1 MHKGRKTIVKSS
13 RQPESRQSFVSRYVQ
28 YFILAGIIL
37 GAIGLRW
44 ISADF
49 QGLLGAD
56 SWWFYRHAE
65 EIYNNNFAPLKWD
78 NLSYSPPGRPA
89 VYYIG
94 WSYTIAIFY
103 AITQPFLNGM
113 TMMQFSGLFTPV
125 FASLAAIPAY
135 FVGRMITNRWGG
147 LLAALFA
154 VMSPKFVGV
163 SLAGYPDSDAPVV
176 FYTFLAVLTTLY
188 AIKKSDKLNF
198 ETFKGFAFSLP
209 RYLPY
214 IAPALLAYWLFGVNW
229 NFSWYIFFVFLFFIP
244 VLALFRLIE
253 GKLLRREKGFAFV
266 MQKIR
271 ENRSVVVPVLL
282 IGVIGELISV
292 STYTWPYFTIPLHQQ
307 MISGLNFLQAGPV
320 ELSLFALLL
329 VSLGGVAGFSLGKVK
344 GLLAGGVICSVIVF
358 AMLSSG
364 VSGQQSTIVN
374 QSIVELQPIQ
384 FSSLGYQTILWK
396 VGSAPIIIG
405 GIGILGVMFFK
416 SIRRKEITAFE
427 YFVFFWVIVSM
438 FLITAGERFS
448 LMLTMA
454 VAVASGLV
462 VGNIVEHLRSKKGT
476 GLAPQVYALIIFGVL
491 LLGADNVNYAY
502 PVSERSEVSGD
513 WLEAMTWLRNNAD
526 KNSLILNWWHHG
538 HMLAAFTGLKVHSD
552 GAHCT
557 TCAPYGHD
565 ARMIDLGRILTTSSE
580 DESLDLIRKYAQIDP
595 DKCQT
600 ATKKHSNILPSDAC
614 SSVNETYVI
623 ASKDLIG
630 HYYWMSYYG
639 SYDRELQSG
648 KGTGYDTLNLTD
660 EDANGM
666 LLYDNG
672 RIAIDRSTEQP
683 VPLAGVPQ
691 QGNASKTFNQFV
703 YFDRQG
709 IEKRVD
715 SDSSS
720 AVEGLLWSSPDWQYV
735 LYMTEEVRDSVF
747 TKLLFFDGEGL
758 EHFQPV
764 FQSSEVKVYR
774 VRI

>member
-13 RQPESRQSFVSRYVQ
+13 KQTESHQNFVSRYVQ

-37 GAIGLRW
+37 AALGLRW

-65 EIYNNNFAPLKWD
+65 EIYNNGFAPPKWD
-78 NLSYSPPGRPA
+78 ELSYSPPGRPA
-89 VYYIG
+89 FYYIG

-103 AITQPFLNGM
+103 AITQPLLSGM
-113 TMMQFSGLFTPV
+113 TIMQFSGLFTPV

-188 AIKKSDKLNF
+188 AIKKSNRLNF
-198 ETFKGFAFSLP
+198 ETVRGFAVSLP

-214 IAPALLAYWLFGVNW
+214 IAPALIAYWLFAVNW
-229 NFSWYIFFVFLFFIP
+229 NFSWYIFLVFLFFIP

-253 GKLLRREKGFAFV
+253 GKLLRREKGFTFV
-266 MQKIR
+266 AQKIR
-271 ENRSVVVPVLL
+271 ESRTVVVPILL
-282 IGVIGELISV
+282 IGIIGELITV

-307 MISGLNFLQAGPV
+307 MISGLNFLQAGPA

-329 VSLGGVAGFSLGKVK
+329 VSLGGVAGFSLGRVK
-344 GLLAGGVICSVIVF
+344 GLLTGGVICSVIAF

-416 SIRRKEITAFE
+416 SVKRKEITAFE

-462 VGNIVEHLRSKKGT
+462 VGNIVEHLRSKKGS
-476 GLAPQVYALIIFGVL
+476 GLAPQVYALIIFGIL
-491 LLGADNVNYAY
+491 LLAADNVNYAY

-513 WLEAMTWLRNNAD
+513 WLGAMTWLKHKAD
-526 KNSLILNWWHHG
+526 KNSLILNWWPHG
-538 HMLAAFTGLKVHSD
+538 HMLAAFTGLKVHTD

-557 TCAPYGHD
+557 TCVPYGHD
-565 ARMIDLGRILTTSSE
+565 TRMIDMGRILTTSSE
-580 DESLDLIRKYAQIDP
+580 DESVDLIRKYAAIDTE
-595 DKCQT
+595 KCQT
-600 ATKKHSNILPSDAC
+600 VTKKHSNILPSDAC
-614 SSVNETYVI
+614 NSVNETYLIV
-623 ASKDLIG
+623 SRDMIG

-639 SYDRELQSG
+639 SYDFESRSG
-648 KGTGYDTLNLTD
+648 KGTGYDTLNLTG

-672 RIAIDRSTEQP
+672 RIAIDRSNEQP
-683 VPLAGVPQ
+683 AALAGVPQ
-691 QGNASKTFNQFV
+691 QGNASKTFSQFV

-709 IEKRVD
+709 TEKRLD
-715 SDSSS
+715 SDSENT
-720 AVEGLLWSSPDWQYV
+720 VKGLLWASPDWQYV
-735 LYMTEEVRDSVF
+735 LFMTEEVRDSIF
-747 TKLLFFDGEGL
+747 TKLLFFGGEGL

-764 FQSSEVKVYR
+764 FQNSDVKVYK